1 MRRTGFSIVL
11 LLFSTAE
18 SQSIDGPFYT
28 SDLKGN
34 KYTPDDQR
42 PGDNLFGE
50 SIVCLDAQSGE
61 RVWHFQM
68 VHHGLWD
75 LDPPAPPIQRSVSR
89 HTPPER

>member
-18 SQSIDGPFYT
+18 SQTIDWPFYT
-28 SDLKGN
+28 SDLKGS
-34 KYTPDDQR
+34 KYTPADQR

-75 LDPPAPPIQRSVSR
+75 LAPPAPPI
-89 HTPPER
+89 